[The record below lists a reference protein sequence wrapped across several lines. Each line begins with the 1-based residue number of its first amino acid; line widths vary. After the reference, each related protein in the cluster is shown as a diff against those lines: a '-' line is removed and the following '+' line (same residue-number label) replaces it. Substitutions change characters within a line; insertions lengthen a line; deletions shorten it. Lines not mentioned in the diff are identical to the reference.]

1 MTTVQKIVDISGSQM
16 SVQELLHLVDE
27 GTEIL
32 LTDGNNPL
40 ARLVPISQ
48 QNVPRI
54 AGLHQGEIWTSNDFD
69 EPKRSILELEGLGE
83 EIWHGI
89 DAQEYVNHERNS
101 WNG

>member
-1 MTTVQKIVDISGSQM
+1 MTAVQKIVEISVAQM
-16 SVQELLHLVDE
+16 SVQELLNLVDE

-32 LTDGNNPL
+32 LTDGKNPV

-69 EPKRSILELEGLGE
+69 EPLPE
-83 EIWHGI
+83 EFWTTG
-89 DAQEYVNHERNS
+89 A
-101 WNG
+101 

>member
-1 MTTVQKIVDISGSQM
+1 MTTVQKTVDISRSQM

-27 GTEIL
+27 GIEIL

-40 ARLVPISQ
+40 ARLVPIAQ

-69 EPKRSILELEGLGE
+69 APLPDFGEDRNVRSHFGE
-83 EIWHGI
+83 ERSETII
-89 DAQEYVNHERNS
+89 QRLE
-101 WNG
+101 

>member
-1 MTTVQKIVDISGSQM
+1 MTTVQKTVDISGSQM
-16 SVQELLHLVDE
+16 SVQELLHLVGE

-32 LTDGNNPL
+32 LTDGDKPL

-69 EPKRSILELEGLGE
+69 EPLPE
-83 EIWHGI
+83 EFWTAGT
-89 DAQEYVNHERNS
+89 
-101 WNG
+101 

>member
-1 MTTVQKIVDISGSQM
+1 MTTVQKTVDISVTQI

-54 AGLHQGEIWTSNDFD
+54 AGLHEGEIWTSNDFD
-69 EPKRSILELEGLGE
+69 APLPE
-83 EIWHGI
+83 EFWTAG
-89 DAQEYVNHERNS
+89 
-101 WNG
+101 G

>member
-1 MTTVQKIVDISGSQM
+1 MTTVQKIVDISVAQM
-16 SVQELLHLVDE
+16 SVQELLHLVNE

-54 AGLHQGEIWTSNDFD
+54 AGLHRGEIWTSNDFD
-69 EPKRSILELEGLGE
+69 APLPDFGEDRNVRSHFGE
-83 EIWHGI
+83 ERGETIIQGL
-89 DAQEYVNHERNS
+89 E
-101 WNG
+101 